1 MNKPEINDTE
11 MPLVGHLTE
20 LRSRL
25 MRSLLVVALILL
37 SLLYFSNDIYAFF
50 SEPLRKL
57 LPAGS
62 TMIATEVTSTFFA
75 PFKLTL
81 VASLLISMPFLLY
94 QIWSFIAPGLYKH
107 EKHFAIP
114 LFISSIVLFYLG
126 MAFAYYIAFPLIFGF
141 FSHAAPVGVSYTPD
155 ISKFL
160 DMALKLLFAFGFI
173 FEIPVATVLL
183 VWSGITTTE
192 AMRKKRPY
200 VIVGCFIG
208 GAVLSPPDVLS
219 QTLMALPM
227 WLLFELGVFLC
238 GFIRVNSRD
247 RNRDQ
252 EENEQDQDGQGQEE
266 QNQEQQ
272 VQD

>member
-1 MNKPEINDTE
+1 MTAPELNDPPL
-11 MPLVGHLTE
+11 PLVAHLTE

-25 MRSLLVVALILL
+25 LRSLLMVALILL

-62 TMIATEVTSTFFA
+62 TMIATDVTSTFFA

-81 VASLLISMPFLLY
+81 VAALLIAMPYLLY

-107 EKHFAIP
+107 ERYFAIP
-114 LFISSIVLFYLG
+114 LFVSSIVLFYLG
-126 MAFAYYIAFPLIFGF
+126 MAFAYYVAFPLIFGF
-141 FSHAAPVGVSYTPD
+141 FSHIAPEGVAYTPD

-160 DMALKLLFAFGFI
+160 DMALKMLFAFGFI

-183 VWSGITTTE
+183 VWSGVTNV
-192 AMRKKRPY
+192 AALQKKRPY
-200 VIVGCFIG
+200 VIVGCFVV
-208 GAVLSPPDVLS
+208 GALLSPPDVLS

-227 WLLFELGVFLC
+227 WLLFELGMFFC
-238 GFIRVNSRD
+238 RFIRVNTRD
-247 RNRDQ
+247 ESSDQ
-252 EENEQDQDGQGQEE
+252 EG
-266 QNQEQQ
+266 
-272 VQD
+272 

>member
-1 MNKPEINDTE
+1 MTDPDINDPP

-25 MRSLLVVALILL
+25 LRSLLVVAAILV

-57 LPAGS
+57 LPPGS
-62 TMIATEVTSTFFA
+62 TMIATEVASTFFA

-81 VASLLISMPFLLY
+81 VVALLIAMPYILY

-107 EKHFAIP
+107 EKRFAIP
-114 LFISSIVLFYLG
+114 LFASSIVLFYLG
-126 MAFAYYIAFPLIFGF
+126 MAFAYYVAFPLIFGF
-141 FSHAAPVGVSYTPD
+141 FSQIAPEGVAYTPD

-160 DMALKLLFAFGFI
+160 DVALKMLFAFGVI
-173 FEIPVATVLL
+173 FEIPIATILL

-192 AMRKKRPY
+192 SLRKKRPY
-200 VIVGCFIG
+200 VIVGCFVV
-208 GAVLSPPDVLS
+208 GALLSPPDVLS

-227 WLLFELGVFLC
+227 WLLFEAGIVASHA
-238 GFIRVNSRD
+238 ITPRSESSTESD
-247 RNRDQ
+247 
-252 EENEQDQDGQGQEE
+252 
-266 QNQEQQ
+266 
-272 VQD
+272 